1 MSKSTTET
9 IGGIA
14 VSKDSVIITDDAV
27 YNIEMLGDIE
37 DFTEEDAG
45 KEDVVFIDNGY
56 FYIYRGVLKH
66 RDMSNPK
73 PGIYQQRDS
82 DGVIT
87 GYYLIEPET
96 DEEKAEFDFNTHV
109 ATLNPVSIIDTA
121 NTKEELLIAIP
132 ESTKIFQP
140 VLSENDDIL
149 KRVAKMAL
157 LAKNV
162 DLDRYKDRFT
172 NKNELFNFK
181 QVIRGENKL
190 SILIFN
196 RGCEALNLKYSIV
209 LEERSSSDVVGDA
222 LKEPIIVS
230 SEDTY
235 EM

>member
-1 MSKSTTET
+1 MSKSTEET
-9 IGGIA
+9 IDGIA
-14 VSKDSVIITDDAV
+14 VSKDSVVITDDAV
-27 YNIEMLGDIE
+27 YNIEMLGDIA
-37 DFTEEDAG
+37 DFTQEDAE
-45 KEDVVFIDNGY
+45 KEDVVFIDDGFY
-56 FYIYRGVLKH
+56 YIYRGVLKH
-66 RDMSNPK
+66 RDASNPK
-73 PGIYQQRDS
+73 PGIYQQKDS
-82 DGVIT
+82 DGNVV
-87 GYYLIEPET
+87 GYYLVEPET
-96 DEEKAEFDFNTHV
+96 DEEKAEYDFSTHV

-121 NTKEELLIAIP
+121 NTKEEILIAIP

-181 QVIRGENKL
+181 QVIRGDNKL

-209 LEERSSSDVVGDA
+209 LEERNPNDVVGDP
-222 LKEPIIVS
+222 LKEPIVVS